1 MCPVTGE
8 GTDDV
13 AAVVDP
19 QRDGLERTGTLM
31 RVSSPPERRR
41 KEHARVEFLLARFG
55 THPVLA
61 ITTRDA
67 EAMYED
73 LKRRT
78 VGKARISARS

>member
-1 MCPVTGE
+1 MSPRSLIPNAMVWS
-8 GTDDV
+8 
-13 AAVVDP
+13 AP
-19 QRDGLERTGTLM
+19 GTLM

-41 KEHARVEFLLARFG
+41 KEHARVESLLARFG

-78 VGKARISARS
+78 VGQGEDKRPVAIATVNR